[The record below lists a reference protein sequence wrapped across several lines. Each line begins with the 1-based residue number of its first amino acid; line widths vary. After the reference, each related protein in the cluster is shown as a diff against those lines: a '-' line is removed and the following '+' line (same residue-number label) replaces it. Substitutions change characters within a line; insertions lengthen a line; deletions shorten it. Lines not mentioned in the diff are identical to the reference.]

1 MDSRPNGQ
9 VLVPVWV
16 LQALLALASQSLQE
30 RPVYVLRP
38 GPVTVE
44 VR

>member
-1 MDSRPNGQ
+1 MTSRPDGQ

-16 LQALLALASQSLQE
+16 LQALLELAAQGVRE
-30 RPVYVLRP
+30 RPVYVRRP
-38 GPVTVE
+38 GPVVVE